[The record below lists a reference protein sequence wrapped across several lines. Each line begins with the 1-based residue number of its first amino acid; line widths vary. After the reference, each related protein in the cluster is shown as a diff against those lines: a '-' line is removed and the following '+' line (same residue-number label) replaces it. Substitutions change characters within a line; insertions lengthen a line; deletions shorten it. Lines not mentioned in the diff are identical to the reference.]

1 MAQLCKRI
9 PIYTCLLLA
18 LLTAGYA
25 AAQENRNVTGR
36 LVDAANGEA
45 LGYATVVAMDSKGV
59 QAASAISYPDGRFSI
74 NPPKKGSYTL
84 WFTFVGYQSHSM
96 EVTYDNKE
104 INIGKIALKAGVE
117 MKSVEIKT
125 RQLVRRES
133 DRLVFDVASDPDAK
147 RMRMMEIM
155 GKVPELEMNP
165 ANGKL
170 QYQDKPVAKILID
183 DREHGMI
190 NISRQYPMNFIRADH
205 MSKVELI
212 LPGSPEYNNEEP
224 ILLIKLAA
232 PLPYGFSGRIS
243 GSAST
248 RGDYN
253 ADIDAV
259 ANTPWTGIGVRYG
272 FGYTDAPKLSNRTL
286 REMLDPDSEY
296 RTLDNT
302 QTSWS
307 NSMSHSLG
315 MNLFRPLFSEDVN
328 LNVAVTTSKSESDT
342 YSAARSQTRN
352 AAGEEIRATENVSR
366 GHSHSPMRFNA
377 GFTLN
382 QRWGQPGG
390 RTKLNNY
397 NLKYTYKDSR
407 NDNGQTMRYTTT
419 GIPDENRNVVAT
431 NGSREHNLDFKLRLT
446 DPNPGRKWAMYV
458 SAGYIHRR
466 YDNAT
471 EYLLYDPAT
480 DEFRPEE
487 ERFDG
492 LNYRQQIAFAKAQF
506 LGSLFKKKMSYS
518 LILHGEDLSNKGT
531 FLSTGGSRLDYHEFN
546 VIPAASFS
554 LRLKRFSLGGSYRA
568 SVRRPNVSQLN
579 PYVDITDPE
588 NLRTGNPHLK
598 GEYTHSFGASVT
610 HNFAVKWIEHVR
622 LSYGYAFSDNAIE
635 RITYVDDNNIS
646 TTTYENIG
654 RYNRHGVNVDIRLN
668 PLRIMRLSLSGSFM
682 NSTYEFSRGK
692 SNTVNN
698 FLANASTTLTLWGFS
713 VYAGCRL
720 RPYSMSAQSRDITMY
735 PDMEMQL
742 ARYFKKP
749 HLGVSVFITDLLHSS
764 RQVKEVIGA
773 ETFTQYGYRQVLGRM
788 FTFSVYWQFGKFKQP
803 QAIKNEAYDTKR
815 AGLFE

>member
-1 MAQLCKRI
+1 MSEKI
-9 PIYTCLLLA
+9 PIYAYPFLLFA
-18 LLTAGYA
+18 LLFAGRA
-25 AAQENRNVTGR
+25 AAQDNRNITGR
-36 LVDAANGEA
+36 LVDAVSGEA
-45 LGYATVVAMDSKGV
+45 LGYATVVAVNGDGV
-59 QAASAISYPDGRFSI
+59 QTASAITYPDGRFSI
-74 NPPKKGSYTL
+74 NLSKKGSYKL
-84 WFTFVGYQSHSM
+84 WFTFVGYQSRSKDI
-96 EVTYDNKE
+96 TYENKS
-104 INIGKIALKAGVE
+104 IDIGKIALQAGVE
-117 MKSVEIKT
+117 VKSVEIKAK
-125 RQLVRRES
+125 QLVKRES
-133 DRLVFDVASDPDAK
+133 DRLVYDVASDPDAK

-170 QYQDKPVAKILID
+170 QYQDKQVAKILID

-190 NISRQYPMNFIRADH
+190 NQSRQYPMNFIQASY

-232 PLPYGFSGRIS
+232 PLPYGFSGQIN
-243 GSAST
+243 ADVTT

-253 ADIDAV
+253 AGIDAV

-272 FGYTDAPKLSNRTL
+272 FGYTDVPKLSNRTL
-286 REMLDPDSEY
+286 REMLDPESEY
-296 RTLDNT
+296 RTQDNT

-315 MNLFRPLFSEDVN
+315 MNLFRPLFNEAVN

-342 YSAARSQTRN
+342 YSDARSQTRN
-352 AAGEEIRATENVSR
+352 AAGEEIRATENVTR

-382 QRWGQPGG
+382 QQWGKPGG
-390 RTKLNNY
+390 RIKPNRY
-397 NLKYTYKDSR
+397 DLKYTYKDSR
-407 NDNGQTMRYTTT
+407 TDNEQTMRYTATNSA
-419 GIPDENRNVVAT
+419 GENRNVVAT
-431 NGSREHNLDFKLRLT
+431 NGSREHNVDFRLRLA
-446 DPNPGRKWAMYV
+446 DQNPGRKWVIYAN
-458 SAGYIHRR
+458 AGYIHRR

-471 EYLLYDPAT
+471 EYLLYDPST
-480 DEFRPEE
+480 DEFLPEE

-492 LNYRQQIAFAKAQF
+492 LNYRQQVTFAKAQF
-506 LGSLFKKKMSYS
+506 FGSLFKKKMSYS
-518 LILHGEDLSNKGT
+518 LMLHGEDLSNKGT
-531 FLSTGGSRLDYHEFN
+531 FLSTGGSKLDYHEFN
-546 VIPAASFS
+546 IMPAASFS
-554 LRLKRFSLGGSYRA
+554 LRLNHYSLGGSYQA

-598 GEYTHSFGASVT
+598 GEYTHSFRASVT
-610 HNFAVKWIEHVR
+610 RNFTAKWIEHII

-635 RITYVDDNNIS
+635 RITHVDDDNIS
-646 TTTYENIG
+646 TTTWENIG
-654 RYNRHGVNVDIRLN
+654 RYNRQGVDVDIRLT
-668 PLRIMRLSLSGSFM
+668 PLRIMRLSLGGSFT

-692 SNTVNN
+692 TNTVNN
-698 FLANASTTLTLWGFS
+698 FSADASTTLTLWGFS

-720 RPYSMSAQSRDITMY
+720 KPYSMSAQSRDITMY

-773 ETFTQYGYRQVLGRM
+773 ETFTQYGYRQVLGRK
-788 FTFSVYWQFGKFKQP
+788 FSFSVYWQFGKFKQP
-803 QAIKNEAYDTKR
+803 QAIKSEAYDTKR